1 MSVLISQQ
9 ITVNETEQNV
19 VHNVIS
25 YVTVQFVGIEMD
37 KISNTVDSHQ
47 PAPS

>member
-25 YVTVQFVGIEMD
+25 YVTVQLVCVEVD
-37 KISNTVDSHQ
+37 KISNTVDSYQ
-47 PAPS
+47 PG